1 MKDAKKVDHTKKER
15 KEFNPKS
22 IKKMEFTVILSIV
35 IFAVVFVVLSFFTG
49 MENVWDKFNDIS
61 FAVWVALLSL
71 SMVNYVG
78 RGLKWHLFGQ
88 RLGFNVPLKRMAIYY
103 FSGMSMTVTPGK
115 IGTGLRLW
123 FLKKCHNIS
132 YSKGLPLMIMDPIT
146 DLASLF
152 IMCLAGVAAFGGG
165 ATASLFVFGGILGG
179 LMLIFAKPKLF
190 LMIIKGIYSLT
201 KRTKPR
207 RFASMQK
214 MVRHITTLVNP
225 KTFSST
231 VFFSMIGW
239 GATTF
244 AFFIILQKMGADISF
259 AQAMFIY
266 SFSTIIGGATMSPG
280 GLGGTEAAMVLSL
293 VAIGV
298 PEETAIAS
306 TLVIRTTTL
315 WFGVFV
321 GFICL
326 PFAMRI
332 AK

>member
-1 MKDAKKVDHTKKER
+1 MARIKKER
-15 KEFNPKS
+15 REFNPSS
-22 IKKMEFTVILSIV
+22 IKKMEFTVILSV
-35 IFAVVFVVLSFFTG
+35 VAFAVAFVVLSFFTG
-49 MENVWDKFNDIS
+49 MDNVWDKFNDLS
-61 FAVWVALLSL
+61 LGVWVTLLSL
-71 SMVNYVG
+71 SLVNYIG
-78 RGLKWHLFGQ
+78 RGLKWHLFGK
-88 RLGFNVPLKRMAIYY
+88 RLGFSVPLKRMAIYY

-123 FLKKCHNIS
+123 FLHKCHKIS

-152 IMCLAGVAAFGGG
+152 IMCLAGVASFGGG
-165 ATASLFVFGGILGG
+165 QNTSLVVFGAILGG
-179 LMLIFAKPKLF
+179 LMLLFAKPKLF
-190 LMIIKGIYSLT
+190 LLIIKGIYSLT
-201 KRTKPR
+201 KRTKKR
-207 RFASMQK
+207 RFAAIQK
-214 MVRHITTLVNP
+214 MMRHITTLVNF

-231 VFFSMIGW
+231 VFFSMVGW

-244 AFFIILQKMGADISF
+244 AFFTILQQMGASISF
-259 AQAMFIY
+259 PQAMFIF
-266 SFSTIIGGATMSPG
+266 SLSTILGGATMSPG
-280 GLGGTEAAMVLSL
+280 GLGGTEAAMVVSL
-293 VAIGV
+293 ISIGV

-315 WFGVFV
+315 WFGVFI